1 MEGIRRDAAGC
12 ARLRVAAREMG
23 QPCGPAFSNVPR
35 VRAWRGN
42 PLAALL
48 PYVLFDA
55 SNDRG
60 EPMTELQRYLA
71 EEVAEDH
78 VDGIITRREAL
89 RRLGLLGVGMAAA
102 SSLLTRFAADAV
114 AAGRAPVARATGTT
128 GLQAAV
134 ATEPITFVGPKGR
147 TLLGAWATAE
157 APRGGV
163 LVIHENRGLNDHI
176 RSVAGR
182 LAGDGYSAL
191 AIDLLSEEGGT
202 DSFSDPAEATA
213 ALSQVP
219 AERFDADMSAGVTE
233 LKRRLRGRRVA
244 AIGFCFGGGMVWRL
258 LASREP
264 RLAAAVPFYGPFP
277 EGGDLSGSKA
287 AVLGIYAGLDTR
299 VNATRPAAEAALEAA
314 GLEYE
319 LVTFPDANHAFFND
333 TGARYDPEAAAL
345 AYARV
350 LDWFARFVDRG

>member
-1 MEGIRRDAAGC
+1 
-12 ARLRVAAREMG
+12 
-23 QPCGPAFSNVPR
+23 
-35 VRAWRGN
+35 
-42 PLAALL
+42 
-48 PYVLFDA
+48 
-55 SNDRG
+55 
-60 EPMTELQRYLA
+60 MTELQRYLA

-78 VDGIITRREAL
+78 ADGIITRREAL
-89 RRLGLLGVGMAAA
+89 RRLGLLGVGMTAAVSLLQTFAAEAAA
-102 SSLLTRFAADAV
+102 AT
-114 AAGRAPVARATGTT
+114 RAPVKRTTARAQV
-128 GLQAAV
+128 LAAV
-134 ATEPITFVGPKGR
+134 PTEEITFVGPKGR
-147 TLLGAWATAE
+147 TLMGAWAAAE
-157 APRGGV
+157 EPRGGV
-163 LVIHENRGLNDHI
+163 LVIHENRGLNNHI

-202 DSFSDPAEATA
+202 ASFPDEAAVAA
-213 ALSQVP
+213 ALSQIP
-219 AERFDADMSAGVTE
+219 PERFDADMSAGVTE
-233 LKRRLRGRRVA
+233 LKRRLRGMRVA
-244 AIGFCFGGGMVWRL
+244 AVGFCFGGGMVWRL

-299 VNATRPAAEAALEAA
+299 VNASRATAEAALQAA

-319 LVTFPDANHAFFND
+319 IVTFPDVNHAFFND

-350 LDWFARFVDRG
+350 LDWFARFVDKS